1 MSKDMDFHHFI
12 IFIIFIITLKN
23 KFKKQLLDSATKTG
37 LGVLKTAFRKK
48 VHKAA
53 GATGQFIGNK
63 IAERIVKPKPVHNEI
78 LRYVEEIIPPEKTE
92 KY

>member
-12 IFIIFIITLKN
+12 IFIIFIITLSN
-23 KFKKQLLDSATKTG
+23 KFTKQLLDSATKTG

-53 GATGQFIGNK
+53 RATGKFLGNK
-63 IAERIVKPKPVHNEI
+63 IAERIVPNEI
-78 LRYVEEIIPPEKTE
+78 LRYVEEIIPPEKSE